1 MERSDVIAL
10 YTQSESLIKLFLNEI
25 DKDIK
30 GSNRVFMNTN
40 VVKLYYAAINIDKVT
55 KYILDGKKDSD
66 RLKKKLHDLLILT
79 KDLQNKAIQ
88 KQYDPIA
95 HNCQMI
101 IDIINNIDRWDNS
114 QPAIVP
120 EEEAGNNVSLS
131 TGENNNNVVD
141 NVKNTIPSDIM
152 ILFKN
157 DEGKINEIKTK
168 INNSSNIVKDAAYYL
183 DQEKGLNKQH
193 GWQKH
198 AFDYFVWP
206 YYKDKEEKYENVI
219 KRFRNGIEHK

>member
-1 MERSDVIAL
+1 MKALLEIYKDIFRKCENEKLSFCDESYMLYKAAEEYVENLHKNERWKYIIKYDIDLLKASSQMQRNLLNNSDKLDEKAVSIGERYILGIDSFLYTIYQEMERYGLSLDDVQET
-10 YTQSESLIKLFLNEI
+10 TQPS
-25 DKDIK
+25 
-30 GSNRVFMNTN
+30 
-40 VVKLYYAAINIDKVT
+40 
-55 KYILDGKKDSD
+55 
-66 RLKKKLHDLLILT
+66 
-79 KDLQNKAIQ
+79 
-88 KQYDPIA
+88 
-95 HNCQMI
+95 
-101 IDIINNIDRWDNS
+101 
-114 QPAIVP
+114 IVP
-120 EEEAGNNVSLS
+120 DTEAEKNISLS
-131 TGENNNNVVD
+131 TGENNNGGD

-183 DQEKGLNKQH
+183 DQEKGLNKQY